1 MAELDG
7 IVLLLSKI
15 KFAGKELGLISED
28 GVEWGGDAPEY
39 LKVVAAQTRSVVKK
53 VLKKAGSV
61 DLTFKMIELN
71 VANLVDVL
79 GGSADVAI
87 PGKWNAPAV
96 PVTKDGAVEITT
108 VTGQVITIANATLS
122 GNVSGVIGSDKP
134 LAVDITISMIND
146 GVTSPYS
153 INNTAPAQG

>member
-7 IVLLLSKI
+7 LVLLLAKVE
-15 KFAGKELGLISED
+15 FAGKEIGLISED

-53 VLKKAGSV
+53 LLKKAGSV
-61 DLTFKMIELN
+61 DLSFKMIELN

-79 GGSADVAI
+79 GGAADVTI

-96 PVTKDGAVEITT
+96 PVTKDGAVKITT
-108 VTGQVITIANATLS
+108 VTGQVIDIKNATLS
-122 GNVSGVIGSDKP
+122 GNVSGTIGSDNP
-134 LAVDITISMIND
+134 LAVDCVLSMIND

-153 INNTAPAQG
+153 IDNTAPAQG